1 MERLSSSKSFLGIQ
15 NFIIAGIIRNS
26 LYQFCLFMVILVIL
40 SVGMI
45 YWYFPDTGI
54 VTSGGSDLQFH
65 ANRFYAIVQAID
77 YNTFPFYINTE
88 ALNHYGYAANLFY
101 PDLMLIPF
109 ALLAPSIGF
118 ATAYKLMIFVYTL
131 LCGIFSFGSLSRITK
146 DNLIAC
152 LFSLLYTFALYRIID
167 ISYRGALGEFISFT
181 FVPLVFWGLY
191 EILYGD
197 FKQRWYIISIGF
209 ICLIY
214 THLLSALLIFITV
227 CIGLVICYK
236 SIKENPYR
244 LLYLVL
250 AGAVSAIVSSAF
262 LLPMFE
268 QLNDNSFYFQ
278 THPLAEAIGPQS
290 VELKRVLWGVFN
302 GLTDNRLRIETIGII
317 LIIPLFFR
325 LAITGNHRYLR
336 AADSYTFVSFILI
349 FALSDIFPWYI
360 FPFNKL
366 AILQFPFRLLQPASF
381 LLAFS
386 GAVYLSI
393 ISRKTNRRIII
404 VACLIIII
412 GYSIRLTGG
421 VYQGYIKYTVDN
433 TVTHNLDQLE
443 IVGAE
448 YLSSKVP
455 SVPTEDIRY
464 RIDYVVNRKDSVKA
478 ERNTII
484 KNRSREKDKLRL
496 ETEQSEPDNL
506 VLPLLYYKGYRAVFD
521 NSKELTVSQSEDGLI
536 EIESPASSQI
546 IVWYDGTLAQRVGL
560 SVSLV
565 SLLALLLYIVYIER
579 QSNKL
584 KNNKKIKR

>member
-1 MERLSSSKSFLGIQ
+1 
-15 NFIIAGIIRNS
+15 
-26 LYQFCLFMVILVIL
+26 
-40 SVGMI
+40 
-45 YWYFPDTGI
+45 
-54 VTSGGSDLQFH
+54 
-65 ANRFYAIVQAID
+65 
-77 YNTFPFYINTE
+77 
-88 ALNHYGYAANLFY
+88 
-101 PDLMLIPF
+101 ML
-109 ALLAPSIGF
+109 
-118 ATAYKLMIFVYTL
+118 
-131 LCGIFSFGSLSRITK
+131 
-146 DNLIAC
+146 
-152 LFSLLYTFALYRIID
+152 
-167 ISYRGALGEFISFT
+167 
-181 FVPLVFWGLY
+181 
-191 EILYGD
+191 
-197 FKQRWYIISIGF
+197 
-209 ICLIY
+209 CLI
-214 THLLSALLIFITV
+214 
-227 CIGLVICYK
+227 
-236 SIKENPYR
+236 
-244 LLYLVL
+244 
-250 AGAVSAIVSSAF
+250 
-262 LLPMFE
+262 
-268 QLNDNSFYFQ
+268 
-278 THPLAEAIGPQS
+278 
-290 VELKRVLWGVFN
+290 
-302 GLTDNRLRIETIGII
+302 
-317 LIIPLFFR
+317 FFR
-325 LAITGNHRYLR
+325 GIY
-336 AADSYTFVSFILI
+336 
-349 FALSDIFPWYI
+349 
-360 FPFNKL
+360 
-366 AILQFPFRLLQPASF
+366 FRL
-381 LLAFS
+381 
-386 GAVYLSI
+386 
-393 ISRKTNRRIII
+393 ISRQTNRRIII

-484 KNRSREKDKLRL
+484 KNISREKDKLRL